1 MMSLPFELF
10 IALKY
15 LKSKR
20 KQAFVSLITLISV
33 GGVTLGVMALIIVL
47 SVMSGFENDLRN
59 KILGTNAHL
68 VVLKLGEKGM
78 DTPEEVLEKIKGVRH
93 VVDASPF
100 TLNQVMLTSERN
112 VCGVVLRGIHPGSEG
127 KVTDL
132 AKNLK
137 EGRLSDLNGSGPPGD
152 GIILGRELSRHLGV
166 PLGDS
171 INVVSPLGGIATPL
185 GMMPRVKKFRVVGIF
200 EVGMYEYDSSLAY
213 ISMPAAQ
220 HLFRMGSAVSGVE
233 VKLDDI
239 YRAREVGAEIQRRL
253 GFAYWVRDWME
264 MNRNLFSALKLEK
277 IAMFI
282 ILVLIVL
289 VAAFNIIGT
298 LIMMVIEKGR
308 DIGILKS
315 MGATSQ
321 SIMVIF
327 MAQGMVI
334 GLVGTILGCILGYGA
349 CWALDTYKFIKLPG
363 DVYYI
368 DSLPVLMKAFD
379 FVVVSLSALLISFFA
394 TLYPSRQAAR
404 LDPVVAI
411 RYE

>member
-15 LKSKR
+15 LRSKR
-20 KQAFVSLITLISV
+20 KQAFVSLITLISI

-78 DTPEEVLEKIKGVRH
+78 DTPEEVLEKIRGVRH
-93 VVDASPF
+93 VLDASPF

-112 VCGVVLRGIHPGSEG
+112 VCGVVLRGIHPHGEG

-132 AKNLK
+132 ARNLK
-137 EGRLSDLNGSGPPGD
+137 EGRLSDLDRNGPPGD

-166 PLGDS
+166 SLGDS
-171 INVVSPLGGIATPL
+171 INVVSPLGVATPL
-185 GMMPRVKKFRVVGIF
+185 GMMPRVKKFQVVGIF

-213 ISMPAAQ
+213 ISMAAAQ
-220 HLFRMGSAVSGVE
+220 HLFRMGSAVSGIE

-239 YRAREVGAEIQRRL
+239 YRAREVGEEIQKRL
-253 GFAYWVRDWME
+253 GFAYWARDWME

-289 VAAFNIIGT
+289 VAAFNIIST
-298 LIMMVIEKGR
+298 LIMMVMERGR

-315 MGATSQ
+315 MGATSR
-321 SIMVIF
+321 SIMFIF

-334 GLVGTILGCILGYGA
+334 GLVGTLLGCLLGYGA

-368 DSLPVLMKAFD
+368 DSLPVLVRSFD

>member
-152 GIILGRELSRHLGV
+152 GIILGRELARHLGV

-185 GMMPRVKKFRVVGIF
+185 GMVPRVKKFRVVGIF

-253 GFAYWVRDWME
+253 GFAYWARDWME

>member
-253 GFAYWVRDWME
+253 GSAYWARDWME

-349 CWALDTYKFIKLPG
+349 CWALDTYKFVKLPG

>member
-1 MMSLPFELF
+1 MISLPYELF

-68 VVLKLGEKGM
+68 MVLKLGEKGL
-78 DTPEEVLEKIKGVRH
+78 DTPQEVLERIRGIRH
-93 VVDASPF
+93 VIDASPF

-112 VCGVVLRGIHPGSEG
+112 VVGVVLRGILPGNEG
-127 KVTDL
+127 RVTDL

-137 EGRLSDLNGSGPPGD
+137 EGSLSDLEGGGSRGD
-152 GIILGRELSRHLGV
+152 GIIVGKELSRHLGV
-166 PLGDS
+166 SIGDS
-171 INVVSPLGGIATPL
+171 INVVSPLGGMVTPL
-185 GMMPRVKKFRVVGIF
+185 GMMPKVKRFRVVGIF
-200 EVGMYEYDSSLAY
+200 EVGMYEYDASLAY
-213 ISMPAAQ
+213 ISIPSAQ
-220 HLFRMGSAVSGVE
+220 QFFRTGSAVSGVE

-239 YRAREVGAEIQRRL
+239 YRAKKVGEEIQRRL
-253 GFAYWVRDWME
+253 GFGYWTRDWME

-298 LIMMVIEKGR
+298 LIMMVMEKGR

-315 MGATSQ
+315 MGATSR
-321 SIMVIF
+321 SIMLVF

-334 GLVGTILGCILGYGA
+334 GLVGTILGCALGYSA

-368 DSLPVLMKAFD
+368 DSLPVLMKASD
-379 FVVVSLSALLISFFA
+379 FVIVSLSALLISFLA
-394 TLYPSRQAAR
+394 TIYPSRQAAK

>member
-1 MMSLPFELF
+1 
-10 IALKY
+10 
-15 LKSKR
+15 
-20 KQAFVSLITLISV
+20 
-33 GGVTLGVMALIIVL
+33 MALIIVL

-68 VVLKLGEKGM
+68 IVLKLGEKGM
-78 DTPEEVLEKIKGVRH
+78 DAPQQVLDKIRRVKH

-100 TLNQVMLTSERN
+100 TLNQVMLTSESN
-112 VCGVVLRGIHPGSEG
+112 VCGVVLRGINPRSEE

-137 EGRLSDLNGSGPPGD
+137 QGSLSDLARGGPPGD

-166 PLGDS
+166 SVGDP
-171 INVVSPLGGIATPL
+171 IHVVSPLGGIATPL
-185 GMMPRVKKFRVVGIF
+185 GMMPRVRKFQVVGIF
-200 EVGMYEYDSSLAY
+200 EAGMYEYDASLAY
-213 ISMPAAQ
+213 ISIPAAQ
-220 HLFRMGSAVSGVE
+220 QFFRMGSGVSGVE

-239 YRAREVGAEIQRRL
+239 YRAKEVGAEIQKRL
-253 GFAYWVRDWME
+253 GFAYWTRDWME

-289 VAAFNIIGT
+289 VAAFNIIST
-298 LIMMVIEKGR
+298 LIMMVMEKGR

-321 SIMVIF
+321 SIMLIF
-327 MAQGMVI
+327 MVQGMVI
-334 GLVGTILGCILGYGA
+334 GLVGTILGCLLGYGA

-368 DSLPVLMKAFD
+368 DSLPVLMKTFD
-379 FVVVSLSALLISFFA
+379 FVVVSLSALLISFLA
-394 TLYPSRQAAR
+394 TIYPSRQAAQ

>member
-152 GIILGRELSRHLGV
+152 GIILGRELARHLGV

-253 GFAYWVRDWME
+253 GFAYWARDWME

-349 CWALDTYKFIKLPG
+349 CWALDTYKFVKLPG

>member
-1 MMSLPFELF
+1 MSLPFELF

-15 LKSKR
+15 LRSKR
-20 KQAFVSLITLISV
+20 KQAFVSLITLISI

-68 VVLKLGEKGM
+68 VVLKLGERGL
-78 DTPEEVLEKIKGVRH
+78 DTPEEALEKIRGVKH
-93 VVDASPF
+93 VLDASPF

-112 VCGVVLRGIHPGSEG
+112 VSGVVLRGIHPPGEG

-132 AKNLK
+132 TRNLK
-137 EGRLSDLNGSGPPGD
+137 EGRLSDLDRNGPPGD

-166 PLGDS
+166 SLGDS
-171 INVVSPLGGIATPL
+171 INVISPLGVATPL
-185 GMMPRVKKFRVVGIF
+185 GMMPRVKKFQVVGVF

-213 ISMPAAQ
+213 ISMAAAQ
-220 HLFRMGSAVSGVE
+220 QLFRMGSAVSGIE

-239 YRAREVGAEIQRRL
+239 YRAKEVGAEIQKRL
-253 GFAYWVRDWME
+253 GFAYWARDWME

-289 VAAFNIIGT
+289 VAAFNIIST
-298 LIMMVIEKGR
+298 LIMMVMERGR

-315 MGATSQ
+315 MGATSR

-334 GLVGTILGCILGYGA
+334 GLVGTILGCLLGYGA

-368 DSLPVLMKAFD
+368 DSLPVLMRSSD